1 MVKKKNKKNKKEINK
16 EVLKNA
22 GFDEG
27 EIWRLDFKGE
37 VEFEENVIDQSRFE
51 VPLFDLKGYRS
62 QKKIGKPMG
71 QDIEM
76 EKKHDSDDE
85 REDSEAFDAAAED
98 DFDEYDVEQQKV
110 DESRFLQKRF
120 EFEVDYM
127 KKLRVWEASFFIH
140 TSENLENTP
149 QEFFY
154 VIEFGHVNPERNY
167 EGTLKRMM
175 VYTAATLLKPGEVKV
190 LTFPI
195 IVWPKKILYIS
206 YSELEMFQI
215 SIKLWTIGTFT
226 FNQLL
231 ASVKLTLK
239 DVLENDPE
247 THLMFKK
254 HLPAPLGKDGKPRKD
269 LNQKSFEVHR
279 SRVTLQLQE
288 IFDFDISLENWSF
301 IPNKKLPIEIK
312 KAPKFLRL
320 KVPLNNDITSG
331 MSSRSKLKCNK
342 FL

>member
-1 MVKKKNKKNKKEINK
+1 M
-16 EVLKNA
+16 
-22 GFDEG
+22 
-27 EIWRLDFKGE
+27 
-37 VEFEENVIDQSRFE
+37 
-51 VPLFDLKGYRS
+51 PLFDFKGYRS
-62 QKKIGKPMG
+62 QKKTGKPMG

-76 EKKHDSDDE
+76 EEQHASDDTDE
-85 REDSEAFDAAAED
+85 SSVAIDAVAED
-98 DFDEYDVEQQKV
+98 EFEEYGVEQKKE
-110 DESRFLQKRF
+110 DESRFVRKQH
-120 EFEVDYM
+120 EIEVDYM

-175 VYTAATLLKPGEVKV
+175 VYTAATSLNPGEVKI

-195 IVWPKKILYIS
+195 IVWPKKTLYIS

-231 ASVKLTLK
+231 ASVKFTLK
-239 DVLENDPE
+239 DVLDSEPE
-247 THLMFKK
+247 TYLMFKK

-288 IFDFDISLENWSF
+288 IFDYDISLENWTF
-301 IPNKKLPIEIK
+301 IPNRKLPIEIK
-312 KAPKFLRL
+312 RAPKFLRL
-320 KVPLNNDITSG
+320 RVPLNNDITSG
-331 MSSRSKLKCNK
+331 ISSRGK
-342 FL
+342 FEFY

>member
-1 MVKKKNKKNKKEINK
+1 M
-16 EVLKNA
+16 
-22 GFDEG
+22 
-27 EIWRLDFKGE
+27 
-37 VEFEENVIDQSRFE
+37 
-51 VPLFDLKGYRS
+51 KGYRR
-62 QKKIGKPMG
+62 QKKIGKAMG

-76 EKKHDSDDE
+76 EEKNDSDYSLESSDN
-85 REDSEAFDAAAED
+85 ADAVAED
-98 DFDEYDVEQQKV
+98 DFEEFETEQKKD
-110 DESRFLQKRF
+110 DESKFLQKRF
-120 EFEVDYM
+120 EFEMDYM

-140 TSENLENTP
+140 SSENLENTQ

-175 VYTAATLLKPGEVKV
+175 VYTAATLLKPGEVKL

-215 SIKLWTIGTFT
+215 SIKIWTIATFT

-231 ASVKLTLK
+231 ASVKLTFK
-239 DVLENDPE
+239 DILENEPE
-247 THLMFKK
+247 TYLMFKK

-279 SRVTLQLQE
+279 SRVTLHLQE
-288 IFDFDISLENWSF
+288 IFDYDISLENWSF
-301 IPNKKLPIEIK
+301 IPNWKLPIEIK

-320 KVPLNNDITSG
+320 KVPLNNDINSG
-331 MSSRSKLKCNK
+331 MSSRGKLKNYCYY
-342 FL
+342 